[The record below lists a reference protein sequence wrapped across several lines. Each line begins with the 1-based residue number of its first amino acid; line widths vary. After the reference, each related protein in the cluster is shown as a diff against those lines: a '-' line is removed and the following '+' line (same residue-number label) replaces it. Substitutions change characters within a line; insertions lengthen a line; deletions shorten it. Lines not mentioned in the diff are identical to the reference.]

1 MLSLPQRRTLPKC
14 LLHIHIQTLQARKR
28 ILPLL
33 NISTYNPQ
41 RAIHTRT
48 PLVPNHP
55 RPRRHPDDG
64 CLSWKPMRQNNH
76 RRKLVLLP
84 MIHYCHATMK
94 LDLKTHSGNTRQHTR
109 QHTST
114 HTSVRRPMVGLDMAT
129 QSVPHTTPPARRHT
143 CTTVPTLHVPTEM
156 PVCGGRVHVSVA
168 RAWCARG
175 RRSVRVGTRRTT
187 YRRVAGLERHHL
199 VQDLPLARIRRQQR
213 REFLTIAPLSP
224 EKPRDHGEITR

>member
-1 MLSLPQRRTLPKC
+1 MLSLPQRRTLPKR

-94 LDLKTHSGNTRQHTR
+94 LDLKTHSGNTRQHT
-109 QHTST
+109 ST
-114 HTSVRRPMVGLDMAT
+114 HVNTHVSQKANGRTRHGNPKRTTHNSSRPSSYVYDGSNVARANGNACMWWKGTRERREGMVRARALICEGRHTQDNLPTGGRPR
-129 QSVPHTTPPARRHT
+129 TTPPGPGPPFGT
-143 CTTVPTLHVPTEM
+143 DTPPTAPRIPHDRP
-156 PVCGGRVHVSVA
+156 P
-168 RAWCARG
+168 
-175 RRSVRVGTRRTT
+175 
-187 YRRVAGLERHHL
+187 
-199 VQDLPLARIRRQQR
+199 LP
-213 REFLTIAPLSP
+213 RETSRPW
-224 EKPRDHGEITR
+224 